1 MNRERPKHMQWK
13 TPHKPI
19 FEMLLIVKSLLS
31 LFDILFPETIIR
43 VVKQIPNVQQ
53 QITTTLRRKGS
64 ANQTAMDNP
73 VVQSVL
79 KEMSLRNFEP
89 QRLNAYG
96 VWYIS
101 DRH

>member
-1 MNRERPKHMQWK
+1 
-13 TPHKPI
+13 
-19 FEMLLIVKSLLS
+19 MLQIIKFLLS
-31 LFDILFPETIIR
+31 LLDILFPETIIR
-43 VVKQIPNVQQ
+43 VVKQPLMFDNKLQPIYDGKV
-53 QITTTLRRKGS
+53 LV
-64 ANQTAMDNP
+64 NQTALENP

>member
-1 MNRERPKHMQWK
+1 
-13 TPHKPI
+13 
-19 FEMLLIVKSLLS
+19 MLQIIKFLLS
-31 LFDILFPETIIR
+31 LLDILFPETIIR
-43 VVKQIPNVQQ
+43 VVKQPLMFDNKLQPIYDGKV
-53 QITTTLRRKGS
+53 LV
-64 ANQTAMDNP
+64 NQTALENP

-89 QRLNAYG
+89 QRINNYG